1 MEILSISMVL
11 LTFTIKASQCLIEAF
26 FLDTPSDSR
35 QLCWYHSSHRTWELE
50 WCSIC
55 NLGKCGLN
63 RNQTT
68 MKVRKTR
75 FILMP
80 KSMDMWFLLHL
91 HFCPIMAQK
100 VTGLKMANF
109 GFKRLFCSSAPRV
122 KNCNL
127 ENLKPLVRILWFLF
141 WWFHFSFTEIMLSLM
156 GVLYQMLVEIR
167 WYSNN

>member
-1 MEILSISMVL
+1 MPGQLSALFCLANVAKNGGLAVVILVNLRISL
-11 LTFTIKASQCLIEAF
+11 
-26 FLDTPSDSR
+26 R
-35 QLCWYHSSHRTWELE
+35 QYE

-55 NLGKCGLN
+55 NPGKCGLN

-75 FILMP
+75 FILIP

-109 GFKRLFCSSAPRV
+109 GFKRLFCSRV
-122 KNCNL
+122 KNCSL
-127 ENLKPLVRILWFLF
+127 ENLKPLVRVLWFLF
-141 WWFHFSFTEIMLSLM
+141 WWFHFSFTEMLSFM
-156 GVLYQMLVEIR
+156 GVLYEMLVEIR

>member
-1 MEILSISMVL
+1 
-11 LTFTIKASQCLIEAF
+11 
-26 FLDTPSDSR
+26 
-35 QLCWYHSSHRTWELE
+35 
-50 WCSIC
+50 
-55 NLGKCGLN
+55 
-63 RNQTT
+63 

-75 FILMP
+75 FILIP

-156 GVLYQMLVEIR
+156 GVLYQMLVEIH
-167 WYSNN
+167 WYSNNEDLFSESSTSLMPQKIKDYVRFAMGQCAKERKIRQQELAKTR